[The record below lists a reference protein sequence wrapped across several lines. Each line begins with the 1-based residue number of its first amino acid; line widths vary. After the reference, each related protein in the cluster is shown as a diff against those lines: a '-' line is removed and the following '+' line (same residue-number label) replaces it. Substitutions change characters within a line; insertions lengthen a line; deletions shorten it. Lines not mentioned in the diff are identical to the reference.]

1 MIPLNFFK
9 SFTLTWWQVS
19 LFKVSMLALGL
30 ALGVTWP
37 GVFVP
42 WLPMLWVVF
51 ALAAGYVTL
60 VWLRQ

>member
-9 SFTLTWWQVS
+9 SFTLTWWQGG
-19 LFKVSMLALGL
+19 LFKLSMVALGL
-30 ALGVTWP
+30 ALGVTCP
-37 GVFVP
+37 GVFAA

-51 ALAAGYVTL
+51 ALAAGYITW